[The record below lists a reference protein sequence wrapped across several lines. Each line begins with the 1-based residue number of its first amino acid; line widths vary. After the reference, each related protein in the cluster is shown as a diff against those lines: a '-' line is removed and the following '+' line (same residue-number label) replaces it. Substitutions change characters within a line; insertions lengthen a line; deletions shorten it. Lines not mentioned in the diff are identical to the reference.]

1 MPGGGRIAAPGNRHG
16 NTERQK
22 AEKRVTNIFCSG
34 KRDGG
39 GMTAGKPF
47 AYAVGKPVRQQRDD
61 RQPSIRVSLR
71 QGMIQKGSLRKRR
84 TPVARMR
91 EGYARP
97 RSDRTMAYRC
107 TEGAEAGKK
116 EKSCQETTIYVV
128 WGIWKE
134 G

>member
-1 MPGGGRIAAPGNRHG
+1 
-16 NTERQK
+16 
-22 AEKRVTNIFCSG
+22 
-34 KRDGG
+34 
-39 GMTAGKPF
+39 MTAGKPF
-47 AYAVGKPVRQQRDD
+47 ACAVGKPVRQQRDD
-61 RQPSIRVSLR
+61 RQPGIRVSVR

-91 EGYARP
+91 EGYAWP
-97 RSDRTMAYRC
+97 RSDRTTAYRC